1 MMPCDNR
8 HFLLVPERNKRES
21 WGPMVEKR
29 KRTGRFPWEDLHRAK
44 GRPVSFTK
52 SVRGDVP
59 RLRSRLGSC

>member
-1 MMPCDNR
+1 M
-8 HFLLVPERNKRES
+8 PERNERES